1 MPTIDISTGIG
12 AVFGGAGV
20 AVTIAVQQWLKF
32 KRSVSSEKVESTM
45 DEGAKQA
52 VKLMQ
57 TELERAHARNEEMY
71 AKFLEVSLE
80 RNSAYKKIAEL
91 TIQLGNI
98 QADQHHLQQQLEYLT
113 TLTKHL
119 ITVATNGDAAT
130 AEAAK
135 LFINLPTATKQARR
149 CTDTNEFFT
158 PQFKDPTDAK
168 QTTN

>member
-1 MPTIDISTGIG
+1 MPTVDISTAIG
-12 AVFGGAGV
+12 AAFGGAGV
-20 AVTIAVQQWLKF
+20 ALTIAIQQWLKF

-57 TELERAHARNEEMY
+57 TELERAHDRNEEMY
-71 AKFLEVSLE
+71 AKFLEVSME

-98 QADQHHLQQQLEYLT
+98 QSDQHHLQQQLEYLT
-113 TLTKHL
+113 ALTKHL
-119 ITVATNGDAAT
+119 LSVATNGDSAT

-135 LFINLPTATKQARR
+135 LFVNLPSSFRQARR
-149 CTDTNEFFT
+149 CTDTNEFFS
-158 PQFKDPTDAK
+158 PMNKEFKDAEQK
-168 QTTN
+168 AN